1 MSLNQLS
8 ALEIV
13 ARVRAGEIRASEV
26 LEASLAQIRRLDG
39 QPGSLDEK
47 PLEPAEDQK
56 IHAFIRQTEDL
67 ARQQA
72 EEVDRKVAA
81 GEDPGMLAGVPV
93 AIKDIFTLKGIETTA
108 ASRILSNFK
117 PPYTATPVQKLMDAG
132 ALILGKTNL
141 DEFAFGSSSE
151 SSAFKPA
158 PNNPWDTSRVPG
170 GSSGGSTA
178 SVAAE
183 EVALS
188 LGTDTGGSIRQP
200 AAFCGV
206 VGLKPTYGRISR
218 YGAIAFASS
227 LDCPGPLARNV
238 RDAAL
243 MLSVMAGADTRDS
256 TAVRLPVPDYLAG
269 IDRGVKGLR
278 IHTRIP
284 AKRLWKT
291 CPLKSVT

>member
-1 MSLNQLS
+1 
-8 ALEIV
+8 
-13 ARVRAGEIRASEV
+13 
-26 LEASLAQIRRLDG
+26 
-39 QPGSLDEK
+39 
-47 PLEPAEDQK
+47 
-56 IHAFIRQTEDL
+56 
-67 ARQQA
+67 
-72 EEVDRKVAA
+72 
-81 GEDPGMLAGVPV
+81 MLAGVPV

-206 VGLKPTYGRISR
+206 VGLKPTYGRVSR
-218 YGAIAFASS
+218 YGLMAFSSS
-227 LDCPGPLARNV
+227 LDCRVRSPATSATQPSPCRRWQVWTARQHLFHN
-238 RDAAL
+238 A
-243 MLSVMAGADTRDS
+243 
-256 TAVRLPVPDYLAG
+256 RL
-269 IDRGVKGLR
+269 
-278 IHTRIP
+278 
-284 AKRLWKT
+284 
-291 CPLKSVT
+291 